1 MNRYFISRFASLL
14 AIVGFATLSMSDEEK
29 FVPIISSSL
38 EAPPVLEVSAEN
50 FSEPSEEKI
59 ETEDAERQIELSDGV
74 PKIVIAPSNP
84 LVATV
89 QTERAPAQNAVA
101 KTAEAP
107 SADNAGPFKREGSTL
122 TVINPDGTT
131 TVYREIPV
139 KDSFSKRIQINGG
152 AGSDNSCFGNGELS
166 LSVSNYFDL
175 ALRFLHARG
184 GEEPAERLWW
194 ADSHWKYYETTE
206 KAKSY
211 NGDFF
216 LVFNSF
222 RGKTLAPF
230 AGVGLGY
237 ASMECP
243 GAEKNDGASLV
254 LRAGIAL
261 NYRRLTIKG
270 EYLKHDNA
278 SELVGDFCIM
288 VTHQFG
294 LHAIVEK
301 FDFDDTNAYTMFGG
315 GVSLDF

>member
-29 FVPIISSSL
+29 YVPIISSSL

-89 QTERAPAQNAVA
+89 QTERVPAQNAET
-101 KTAEAP
+101 KPAEAP
-107 SADNAGPFKREGSTL
+107 SADNAGSFQREGSTL

-152 AGSDNSCFGNGELS
+152 AGSDNSRFGNGELS
-166 LSVSNYFDL
+166 LPILNHFDI
-175 ALRFLHARG
+175 ALRFLYAG
-184 GEEPAERLWW
+184 GEETRIKVGEHGWW
-194 ADSHWKYYETTE
+194 DFTT
-206 KAKSY
+206 KVKSY
-211 NGDFF
+211 NGDLF
-216 LVFNSF
+216 LVFNPF
-222 RGKTLAPF
+222 PGKTLAPF

-237 ASMECP
+237 SSTKRTNV
-243 GAEKNDGASLV
+243 EKNDGASLV

-261 NYRRLTIKG
+261 NYRRLTLKG

-301 FDFDDTNAYTMFGG
+301 FDFDDANAYTMFGG